1 MKGNPLIGM
10 QYLGRGFSALKAPG
24 LRRYVVLPLPL
35 MLWHRLGIRVL
46 LFLLF
51 LDGYRLHR
59 LLADPKKLLLMR
71 AALAQHS

>member
-1 MKGNPLIGM
+1 MKASLLLLLLIPL
-10 QYLGRGFSALKAPG
+10 LLPT
-24 LRRYVVLPLPL
+24 LLVLPLPL
-35 MLWHRLGIRVL
+35 MLRHRLGIRVL

-71 AALAQHS
+71 AAFAQHS